1 MSQPHLAC
9 NDDLLIALLSDDDS
23 HQASESTLDHLESCS
38 RCQQRLSDLA
48 ASTDEWNQAAKLMPT
63 GYDVGVEVPPIP
75 KPSFG
80 SYPVVWTEAMVR
92 QLLPPT
98 SDPEILGRLG
108 RYEVEGLIGS
118 GGMGVVLKAFDSELN
133 RHIAIKVL
141 TPVLASS
148 DSARQRFLRE
158 ARAAAAVV
166 HPHVVPIH
174 NVETDREISFL
185 VMQFVSGESLQERI
199 DREGPMELCEIL
211 RIGMQVADG
220 LSAAHHQDLVHRDIK
235 PSNILLEK
243 DTDRA
248 LISDFGLA
256 RTADD
261 ANLIRTGVFAGTPQY
276 MSPEQASGKSVDER
290 SDLFSLGSMLYTMSA
305 GRPPFYADSSE
316 EVMRQITETDPRL
329 IREIKP
335 DVPVWLCTLIRKLMA
350 KPMDERPR
358 SAIAV
363 REWLE
368 QCHRHVQQPTAVP
381 VPGALDRDVK
391 KPISPFS
398 KLITGALFMFT
409 VAAFIAVFLFM
420 QLTTQNTTP
429 TKQDTTVDAPIIES
443 ARQDYQ
449 PSDQTRQLIDELIA
463 KVKKVD
469 PPDWADTDQFVR
481 AFREGELKRELTKHI
496 CKRLEQIAAD
506 QREDAPPSHNEEN
519 NHEQI
524 LNELQGLQLKLR
536 PTLGPTE
543 TTYQSLATIATA
555 VWPLVLKGY
564 PPEFNSAVV
573 DLTKPYGSIR
583 KSDLIAAA
591 GIPTEPLGWDLQAVH
606 ALALARSGQ
615 MENARKEN
623 RALEKKIRVNL
634 EKSRVPNLQSTFLGV
649 SRTNQALL
657 QQVILQEAFILAC
670 NDQMAESV
678 QVSATAGSVE
688 LKDPTDG
695 DQLAIQQILIA
706 LSEE

>member
-48 ASTDEWNQAAKLMPT
+48 ASTDEWNQAAKLMST

-118 GGMGVVLKAFDSELN
+118 GGMGVVLKASDSELN
-133 RHIAIKVL
+133 RHVAIKVL

-148 DSARQRFLRE
+148 DSARQRFSRE

-261 ANLIRTGVFAGTPQY
+261 ASLIRTGVFAGTPQY

-363 REWLE
+363 RE
-368 QCHRHVQQPTAVP
+368 
-381 VPGALDRDVK
+381 
-391 KPISPFS
+391 
-398 KLITGALFMFT
+398 
-409 VAAFIAVFLFM
+409 
-420 QLTTQNTTP
+420 
-429 TKQDTTVDAPIIES
+429 
-443 ARQDYQ
+443 
-449 PSDQTRQLIDELIA
+449 
-463 KVKKVD
+463 
-469 PPDWADTDQFVR
+469 
-481 AFREGELKRELTKHI
+481 
-496 CKRLEQIAAD
+496 
-506 QREDAPPSHNEEN
+506 
-519 NHEQI
+519 
-524 LNELQGLQLKLR
+524 
-536 PTLGPTE
+536 
-543 TTYQSLATIATA
+543 
-555 VWPLVLKGY
+555 
-564 PPEFNSAVV
+564 
-573 DLTKPYGSIR
+573 
-583 KSDLIAAA
+583 
-591 GIPTEPLGWDLQAVH
+591 
-606 ALALARSGQ
+606 
-615 MENARKEN
+615 
-623 RALEKKIRVNL
+623 
-634 EKSRVPNLQSTFLGV
+634 
-649 SRTNQALL
+649 
-657 QQVILQEAFILAC
+657 
-670 NDQMAESV
+670 
-678 QVSATAGSVE
+678 
-688 LKDPTDG
+688 
-695 DQLAIQQILIA
+695 
-706 LSEE
+706 

>member
-133 RHIAIKVL
+133 RPVAIKVL
-141 TPVLASS
+141 APYLASS
-148 DSARQRFLRE
+148 GSARKRFSRE

-166 HPHVVPIH
+166 HQHVVPIH
-174 NVETDREISFL
+174 NVETDRESPFI
-185 VMQFVSGESLQERI
+185 VMQFVSGESLQDRI
-199 DREGPMELCEIL
+199 DREGPLELCEVL

-220 LSAAHHQDLVHRDIK
+220 LSAAHNQGLVHRDIK
-235 PSNILLEK
+235 PSNILLEE
-243 DTDRA
+243 DVDRA

-256 RTADD
+256 RAADD
-261 ANLIRTGVFAGTPQY
+261 ASLTRTGVYAGTPQY
-276 MSPEQASGKSVDER
+276 MSPEQASGQSVDER
-290 SDLFSLGSMLYTMSA
+290 SDLFSLGSMLYTMCT
-305 GRPPFYADSSE
+305 GRPPFRAESSLG
-316 EVMRQITETDPRL
+316 VMRRITETEPTP

-335 DVPVWLCTLIRKLMA
+335 DVPDWLCTLITKLMA
-350 KPMDERPR
+350 KRIDERPR

-363 REWLE
+363 RELLE
-368 QCHRHVQQPTAVP
+368 QCLSHVQQPSAVP
-381 VPGALDRDVK
+381 VPETLARGVK
-391 KPISPFS
+391 KQMPPFYQFVV
-398 KLITGALFMFT
+398 GALFMFPIAT
-409 VAAFIAVFLFM
+409 LTAAFLFT
-420 QLTTQNTTP
+420 QVTTQDP
-429 TKQDTTVDAPIIES
+429 TLRKQES
-443 ARQDYQ
+443 ATEVSVTESASEDYQ
-449 PSDQTRQLIDELIA
+449 PSADTRRAIDELIA
-463 KVKKVD
+463 KVEKMD
-469 PPDWADTDQFVR
+469 PPEWANTDQFVA
-481 AFREGELKRELTKHI
+481 AFREAELKKGIAERI
-496 CKRLEQIAAD
+496 CKLLGQIGSGRL
-506 QREDAPPSHNEEN
+506 EDAP
-519 NHEQI
+519 QT
-524 LNELQGLQLKLR
+524 LNELQGLQIKLR
-536 PTLGPTE
+536 PMLGPTE
-543 TTYQSLATIATA
+543 TTYQALAKIATA
-555 VWPLVLKGY
+555 VWPLVLNGY
-564 PPEFNSAVV
+564 PAEFNDTVV

-615 MENARKEN
+615 MDNARKEN

-678 QVSATAGSVE
+678 QVSATAGSIE